1 VPPSDELSAAE
12 LRARATRVRRL
23 ARDFEHDEAA
33 PRLRALADELDKRA
47 DALEAAAQDD
57 EGRGNRVGASFADD
71 GDAHMPARIVLA
83 HDDAEF
89 RREHGDSALG
99 C

>member
-1 VPPSDELSAAE
+1 LVTTRQDASDESSGTPPDQIMGATVPPSDELSAAE

-57 EGRGNRVGASFADD
+57 E
-71 GDAHMPARIVLA
+71 
-83 HDDAEF
+83 
-89 RREHGDSALG
+89 
-99 C
+99 